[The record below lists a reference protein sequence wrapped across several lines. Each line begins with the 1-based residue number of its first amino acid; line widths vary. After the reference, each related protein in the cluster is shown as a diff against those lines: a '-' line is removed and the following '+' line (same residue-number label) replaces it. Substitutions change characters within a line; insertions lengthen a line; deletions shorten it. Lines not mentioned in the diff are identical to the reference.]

1 VYEEEGVVEGYD
13 FAVVGGGI
21 LGLSTA
27 RSLLGRCPDA
37 GVLVLEKEGG
47 WARHQ
52 TGRNSGVVHSGV
64 YYKPGSLKAR
74 FSREGRAA
82 LVEFC
87 REHGV
92 AYEICGKV
100 IVATEPQEMPLLRNL
115 YERGLKNGLAVQKI
129 GPEELGALEPHAAGL
144 AAVRVPEAGIVDFA
158 RVAEALVRVI
168 AKGGGVLR
176 PDTRVEG
183 IRSSGGGVEVGTD
196 RRTYRAKVLV
206 NCAGLHADRVARLAG
221 VEAGVKIVPFRGEY
235 YDLVPEKRH
244 LIKNLV
250 YPVPNPDFPF
260 LGVHFTRAIGGG
272 VEAGP
277 NAVLGLARE
286 GYAKTDVNLKDLAEV
301 LAYPAFWR
309 LAGRN
314 WRTGAGEILR
324 SLSKKAFVRA
334 LRRLLPEIEE
344 GDLVPAPAGVR
355 AQALAKNGAL
365 VDDFL
370 IAEGEN
376 SIHVLNA
383 PSPAAT
389 AALPIGDAVAERA
402 VRHASG
408 KG

>member
-1 VYEEEGVVEGYD
+1 
-13 FAVVGGGI
+13 
-21 LGLSTA
+21 
-27 RSLLGRCPDA
+27 
-37 GVLVLEKEGG
+37 
-47 WARHQ
+47 
-52 TGRNSGVVHSGV
+52 
-64 YYKPGSLKAR
+64 
-74 FSREGRAA
+74 
-82 LVEFC
+82 
-87 REHGV
+87 
-92 AYEICGKV
+92 
-100 IVATEPQEMPLLRNL
+100 M
-115 YERGLKNGLAVQKI
+115 
-129 GPEELGALEPHAAGL
+129 
-144 AAVRVPEAGIVDFA
+144 
-158 RVAEALVRVI
+158 
-168 AKGGGVLR
+168 
-176 PDTRVEG
+176 
-183 IRSSGGGVEVGTD
+183 
-196 RRTYRAKVLV
+196 
-206 NCAGLHADRVARLAG
+206 
-221 VEAGVKIVPFRGEY
+221 PFRGEY

-324 SLSKKAFVRA
+324 SLSKKAFVKA

-344 GDLVPAPAGVR
+344 GDLVPAPAGIR

-402 VRHASG
+402 VRHVLG

>member
-1 VYEEEGVVEGYD
+1 VVEGYD
-13 FAVVGGGI
+13 FVVVGGGI
-21 LGLSTA
+21 IGLSTA
-27 RSLLGRCPDA
+27 RSLLSRCPDA

-52 TGRNSGVVHSGV
+52 TGHNSGVIHSGV

-74 FSREGRAA
+74 FSREGRAV

-100 IVATEPQEMPLLRNL
+100 IVATEPEEVPLLRNL
-115 YERGLKNGLAVQKI
+115 YERGSKNGLAVEKI
-129 GPEELGALEPHAAGL
+129 GPEGLKALEPHAAGL
-144 AAVRVPEAGIVDFA
+144 AALRVPEAGIVDFA
-158 RVAEALVRVI
+158 RVAEALVRVV
-168 AKGGGVLR
+168 AKGGGMLR
-176 PDTRVEG
+176 TDTRVEG
-183 IRSSGGGVEVGTD
+183 IRATGDGVEVGTD
-196 RRTYRAKVLV
+196 HGTYRARMLV
-206 NCAGLHADRVARLAG
+206 NCAGLHADRVARLSG

-260 LGVHFTRAIGGG
+260 LGVHFTRAVGGG

-277 NAVLGLARE
+277 NAILGLARE
-286 GYAKTDVNLKDLAEV
+286 GYDKTDVNLKDLGEV

-334 LRRLLPEIEE
+334 LRRLIPEIEE

-355 AQALAKNGAL
+355 AQALAKDGGL

-370 IAEGEN
+370 IAEGES

-389 AALPIGDAVAERA
+389 AALPIGHAVADRA
-402 VRHASG
+402 VRHAPGRS
-408 KG
+408 